1 MFHLKASPL
10 IDYSDL
16 LSPSV
21 GEVSNA
27 LERRTND
34 EIQLAFLQP
43 EMQVSKTNGNNRQI
57 PQSPPD
63 RKFTSNFDKQN
74 ND

>member
-63 RKFTSNFDKQN
+63 RKFTSNLDKQN

>member
-34 EIQLAFLQP
+34 EILLANLQP
-43 EMQVSKTNGNNRQI
+43 EMQVSMTNGNNRQN
-57 PQSPPD
+57 PHSPPE
-63 RKFTSNFDKQN
+63 RKFTSNLDKLN